1 MAQATI
7 DVVPAPG
14 EAPMISRRSV
24 ALVGAIAVLWS
35 LLAWFAVEHQLAVRT
50 AALVARE
57 TSEIQQS
64 VVIISANVDRALNR
78 LQGVAAVLAG
88 MSEVRNVFAT
98 FGPDARPSQLP
109 YEPRKSEWVR
119 RADLLSLSRQLHAAA
134 ADIGVDVIWLMNA
147 SGDCVAASNAA
158 EPMSFVGTN
167 YADRNYFTS
176 TQAGRPGRQYAV
188 GRVTKVPGLFF
199 SAPVVADGRFL
210 GAVAVKS
217 DLPKLASAVN
227 HPNAFVSDDQGVIIL
242 AADRSLEMRAL
253 PGATVHQLPAEQ
265 RLSRYMRLQFD
276 TYDMGTGSEPGGL
289 LQVTGSPDPHIAA
302 RSELPLHGVTV
313 HILMPIKDIAVLR
326 DDAFVAF
333 LLLCSSG
340 IMLTILAFGARAYV
354 VRARQY
360 RRSMEATNES
370 LGRLNG
376 QLETLVMVDPLTGLH
391 NRRFMDAIL
400 EREVT
405 RAQRKGTQL
414 AVIMVD
420 IDHFK
425 RFNDTFGHAMG
436 DALLRALGELME
448 QHFRFSDVACRY
460 GGEEFVIVL
469 PEITLENAR
478 KRGEALRL
486 AVHGLK
492 TLDGGKVFTQ
502 FTVSLGL
509 AMLPQDGTEAAAL
522 IAAADAAMYEAKQR
536 GRDQLVVCGG
546 ARIAEQAGA

>member
-1 MAQATI
+1 
-7 DVVPAPG
+7 
-14 EAPMISRRSV
+14 
-24 ALVGAIAVLWS
+24 LNAV
-35 LLAWFAVEHQLAVRT
+35 
-50 AALVARE
+50 
-57 TSEIQQS
+57 
-64 VVIISANVDRALNR
+64 N
-78 LQGVAAVLAG
+78 
-88 MSEVRNVFAT
+88 
-98 FGPDARPSQLP
+98 
-109 YEPRKSEWVR
+109 
-119 RADLLSLSRQLHAAA
+119 RQLHAAVQ
-134 ADIGVDVIWLMNA
+134 DIGVDIIWLLNA

-167 YADRNYFTS
+167 YADRNYFS
-176 TQAGRPGRQYAV
+176 SAQAGKPGRQYAV

-199 SAPVVADGRFL
+199 SAPLMAEGRFV
-210 GAVAVKS
+210 GVVAVKN
-217 DLPKLASAVN
+217 DLPRLASAVN
-227 HPNAFVSDDQGVIIL
+227 HPNAFVADDQGVIIL
-242 AADRSLEMRAL
+242 AADHSLEMRAL
-253 PGATVHQLPAEQ
+253 PGATVHELPAEQ
-265 RLSRYMRLQFD
+265 RLSRYMRLKFD
-276 TYDMGTGSEPGGL
+276 TYDMGTAELGGL
-289 LQVTGSPDPHIAA
+289 LQVSGSPDPYIAV

-313 HILMPIKDIAVLR
+313 HILMPLKEIGTLR

-333 LLLCSSG
+333 LLFSSSG
-340 IMLTILAFGARAYV
+340 IMLTILVLGARSYV
-354 VRARQY
+354 LRVCQY
-360 RRSMEATNES
+360 RKSMEAKNES
-370 LGRLNG
+370 LAMLNA